1 MRIARLLLEII
12 FKKFYKIVFLKWI
25 VIEKRFFVLS
35 VLLIGLFAISFVA
48 AEDSSYACEKM
59 NQDDCDVAESSSSG
73 GGGGSGGGITGNA
86 FLDYYY

>member
-1 MRIARLLLEII
+1 
-12 FKKFYKIVFLKWI
+12 
-25 VIEKRFFVLS
+25 
-35 VLLIGLFAISFVA
+35 
-48 AEDSSYACEKM
+48 M